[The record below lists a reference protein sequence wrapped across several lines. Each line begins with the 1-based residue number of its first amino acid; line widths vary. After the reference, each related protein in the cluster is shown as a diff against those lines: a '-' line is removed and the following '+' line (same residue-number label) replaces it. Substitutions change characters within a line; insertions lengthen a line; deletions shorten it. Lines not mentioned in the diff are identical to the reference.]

1 MLYYGMILRPSDQRV
16 LIEGCIRSI
25 PEVTACKE
33 KVVKKIW
40 AANLNPNERKK
51 ISTKNAGKWLSL
63 SNDEN
68 IIGLFCVKADYPE
81 RLAYKAITVSPKFL
95 SGVKIGDRRSMK
107 E

>member
-1 MLYYGMILRPSDQRV
+1 
-16 LIEGCIRSI
+16 
-25 PEVTACKE
+25 
-33 KVVKKIW
+33 VVKKIW

-81 RLAYKAITVSPKFL
+81 RLAYKAITVILGNF
-95 SGVKIGDRRSMK
+95 SGLKILVGGL
-107 E
+107 